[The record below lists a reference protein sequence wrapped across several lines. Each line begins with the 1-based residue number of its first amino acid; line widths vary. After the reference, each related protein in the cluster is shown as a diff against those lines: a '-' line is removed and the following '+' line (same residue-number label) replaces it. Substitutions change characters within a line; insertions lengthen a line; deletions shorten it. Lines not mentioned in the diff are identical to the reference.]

1 MPHEDRP
8 PMLPRL
14 TMSPATPNT
23 LACLWL
29 ALASCRHKCRCRMQ
43 TDPARRNGRGI
54 DTAASGL
61 LKIAA
66 SGKLAFKCVNIAD
79 V

>member
-1 MPHEDRP
+1 
-8 PMLPRL
+8 
-14 TMSPATPNT
+14 
-23 LACLWL
+23 
-29 ALASCRHKCRCRMQ
+29 MQ

-66 SGKLAFKCVNIAD
+66 SGNLKLAFKCVNIAD